1 MFKKW
6 IDRRLIRLILTPLTR
21 ALIAAL
27 VGYLASKGVPAD
39 QIEQLTLALGA
50 VGAIAFNICWEL
62 IDRRKAENNAVR
74 SLLGSLDLRNPDEAV
89 R

>member
-1 MFKKW
+1 MLKNW

-62 IDRRKAENNAVR
+62 VDRRKAENNAVR
-74 SLLGSLDLRNPDEAV
+74 SVLGALDLRSEAA